1 MPKYFYRCTD
11 CNYEFEIYHSM
22 KECLDFCDQ
31 CELKTLIRVPSLV
44 YTNIVKKNKKTKKV
58 VGSVVKEFIEDTKQQ
73 LKSEKQMLKKENFE
87 S

>member
-1 MPKYFYRCTD
+1 
-11 CNYEFEIYHSM
+11 
-22 KECLDFCDQ
+22 
-31 CELKTLIRVPSLV
+31 LV
-44 YTNIVKKNKKTKKV
+44 YTNIIKKDKKTKKV

>member
-44 YTNIVKKNKKTKKV
+44 YTKIVEKNPKTKRP
-58 VGSVVKEFIEDTKQQ
+58 VGSVVNEFIKDAKQE
-73 LKSEKQMLKKENFE
+73 LNSEKEALKKETYDQ
-87 S
+87 